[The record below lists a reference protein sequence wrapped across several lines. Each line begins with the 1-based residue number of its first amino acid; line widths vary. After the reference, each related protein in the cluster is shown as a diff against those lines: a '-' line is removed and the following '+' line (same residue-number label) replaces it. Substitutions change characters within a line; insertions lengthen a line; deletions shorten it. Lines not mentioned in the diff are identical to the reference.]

1 MSNLPLL
8 VSFTH
13 WKGVWQWGN
22 RTGIRLNL
30 SRYGR
35 HTVIRQIPLTVRWWG
50 HKSLDLHS
58 IPVSCTNVPESCF
71 IASFDNYKRVK
82 TRWTCQRLS
91 DAIVRKKVQ
100 RRICFKA
107 APGFE
112 SRQGNRHHLSNLHL
126 HLFFYQL
133 WLLIWP
139 TVCAQL
145 LLRAPASTAKQRL
158 VSELST
164 RGTSLLITRGLLNC
178 QLVLIG
184 GLKHY
189 CLLWPSNKL
198 DT

>member
-30 SRYGR
+30 SWYGR

-58 IPVSCTNVPESCF
+58 IPVSRTNAPKSCF

-91 DAIVRKKVQ
+91 DAIVRKKVHNVSVLK
-100 RRICFKA
+100 R
-107 APGFE
+107 
-112 SRQGNRHHLSNLHL
+112 
-126 HLFFYQL
+126 
-133 WLLIWP
+133 LLD
-139 TVCAQL
+139 
-145 LLRAPASTAKQRL
+145 LRAGKQTPLEQFAFTFVFLSALITDMTYSVCSVTAQST
-158 VSELST
+158 SEHSEAAFSLWALHPWNKPPDYPRSVKLSARFNRGPETLLST
-164 RGTSLLITRGLLNC
+164 VAF
-178 QLVLIG
+178 Q
-184 GLKHY
+184 
-189 CLLWPSNKL
+189 
-198 DT
+198 

>member
-35 HTVIRQIPLTVRWWG
+35 HTVIRPIPLTVRWWG

-58 IPVSCTNVPESCF
+58 IPVSRTNAPESCF

-91 DAIVRKKVQ
+91 DAVVRKKVHNVSVLK
-100 RRICFKA
+100 RLLDLRADRETDTTWAICIYICF
-107 APGFE
+107 
-112 SRQGNRHHLSNLHL
+112 SISSDYWYDLQCVLSYCSEH
-126 HLFFYQL
+126 QR
-133 WLLIWP
+133 
-139 TVCAQL
+139 AQ
-145 LLRAPASTAKQRL
+145 RSS
-158 VSELST
+158 V
-164 RGTSLLITRGLLNC
+164 
-178 QLVLIG
+178 
-184 GLKHY
+184 
-189 CLLWPSNKL
+189 
-198 DT
+198 

>member
-30 SRYGR
+30 SWYGR

-112 SRQGNRHHLSNLHL
+112 SRETDTTWAICIYICFSISSDYWYDLQCVLSYCPEH
-126 HLFFYQL
+126 QR
-133 WLLIWP
+133 
-139 TVCAQL
+139 AQ
-145 LLRAPASTAKQRL
+145 RSS
-158 VSELST
+158 V
-164 RGTSLLITRGLLNC
+164 
-178 QLVLIG
+178 
-184 GLKHY
+184 
-189 CLLWPSNKL
+189 
-198 DT
+198 